1 MKIMINIKRVF
12 KLDNDLIFV
21 TDDKHNFKVG
31 DEISDQNNNKYK
43 IIGIVFQTNDLF
55 VKPLFNYKNEI
66 VKTIN

>member
-1 MKIMINIKRVF
+1 MINIKRVF